1 MVAAVIIVGFLTPSL
16 AKKVFAASGVK
27 NERNFQASDSSISE
41 KRSFSAKVPSLRVIT
56 MSTT

>member
-41 KRSFSAKVPSLRVIT
+41 KKEVFQLKFLLSE
-56 MSTT
+56 